1 MSDAE
6 ARRRM
11 KADLQAQLDKITAQ
25 EEEERYSRQP
35 VQYDRHRS
43 YTARPNAGP
52 SHNAFSSPR
61 SDGISLTRSQSHTQP
76 HAQSSQSQT
85 HSRLN
90 EWSSVDDRRNGSS
103 SRQRKELAHS
113 QTSQSAFQRMPDP
126 APMITSSNPLSS
138 APWQRKGT
146 SSNQSR
152 QPTSGTFTP
161 PTSETPNM
169 PNPLSA
175 SFVNVPV
182 PSKHQLHE
190 YLVNKQKQPLGL
202 GMGWSIEGHVFDVY
216 DLFVAVVRLGGSSTV
231 SRREWWPNLA
241 VMLGIPAS
249 INTSQG
255 LRASTE
261 AARQLFAF
269 FSLHMSTL
277 ETMWESTGPYD
288 ALGRT
293 IGGSRMRPPVS
304 SERGQGEESQSQPS
318 TYPPPPP
325 QHRESSSASQPN
337 RDSQYQS
344 ATSQPHSLS
353 TSMPLH
359 IIPSEGSS
367 STGGSSLQA
376 PPRKTPSS
384 TKSRQQS
391 NNGVNGV
398 SYTRGQP
405 GQAPSV
411 SPVLHQP
418 VPARLDSQTERTTV
432 DPRLLPIQQRS
443 SPIASISQAGAQ
455 SSQSVSQPPL
465 STNSSKALGLP
476 PLNGYNPPKFAS
488 FDHLVATNALTLPK
502 LPPNVI
508 LNLTGSESE
517 IYAKRCFELRG
528 VVKKIQAREQARQV
542 SKDEMVFWQK
552 LRKLSVAL
560 CKRDELMG
568 SRHSPTQSQSHHS
581 RLSADEY
588 GECTS
593 CAPTSKSADP
603 EQRHRRTIQR
613 PRHGNE

>member
-1 MSDAE
+1 MSNAE

-35 VQYDRHRS
+35 VQYDQHRS

-52 SHNAFSSPR
+52 SYNASSSSRP
-61 SDGISLTRSQSHTQP
+61 DVISPTWSQSHTQ
-76 HAQSSQSQT
+76 ASQPQT
-85 HSRLN
+85 HS
-90 EWSSVDDRRNGSS
+90 WSSLDDHRNGSS
-103 SRQRKELAHS
+103 SRQRGELPHS
-113 QTSQSAFQRMPDP
+113 QTSDSAFQRMPDP
-126 APMITSSNPLSS
+126 APMITSSYPPST
-138 APWQRKGT
+138 APWQRNGT
-146 SSNQSR
+146 SSTQSR

-249 INTSQG
+249 INTPQG

-269 FSLHMSTL
+269 FSLHMRTL

-293 IGGSRMRPPVS
+293 IGGPRMRPPVS

-325 QHRESSSASQPN
+325 QHRESSSVGQPN
-337 RDSQYQS
+337 RNSQYQTS
-344 ATSQPHSLS
+344 TSQPHSLS

-359 IIPSEGSS
+359 VNPSEGSS
-367 STGGSSLQA
+367 STGGFSLQA

-384 TKSRQQS
+384 TKPRQQS
-391 NNGVNGV
+391 NNGVNGI

-411 SPVLHQP
+411 SPILHQP

-432 DPRLLPIQQRS
+432 DPRLLPIHQRP
-443 SPIASISQAGAQ
+443 SPVASTSQAGAQ
-455 SSQSVSQPPL
+455 SSQSVSQPPF

-476 PLNGYNPPKFAS
+476 PLHGYNPPKFAS

-517 IYAKRCFELRG
+517 IYARRCFELRG

-552 LRKLSVAL
+552 LRKLSVA
-560 CKRDELMG
+560 M
-568 SRHSPTQSQSHHS
+568 
-581 RLSADEY
+581 
-588 GECTS
+588 
-593 CAPTSKSADP
+593 
-603 EQRHRRTIQR
+603 
-613 PRHGNE
+613 